1 MASSS
6 SCLGFGALH
15 FRMVW
20 LYAVRSLPSS
30 TAISPKIS
38 PDCSVARV
46 ISFPSG
52 EETLMRTLPA
62 SSAIKLFPAAP
73 ITKIVSRS
81 LKVLILAFDARSL
94 QASGGDRGTTR
105 RHEDIPVFS
114 RGGPDNDQGTDNNH
128 YAPRSS
134 RTPLRG
140 ALGFAKETTI
150 GIGSNIARCPVGSIS
165 PFPASWRDVRL
176 PSETCLE
183 SGRFGFGSSVPETIW
198 NSADFEPTR
207 SACCVWSR
215 LLYHAPIKGELWI
228 RPTPFGG
235 TIRP

>member
-94 QASGGDRGTTR
+94 QASGGSPRNNTQAR
-105 RHEDIPVFS
+105 RISPVFS

-150 GIGSNIARCPVGSIS
+150 GIGFKHCSMSSWINLAIS
-165 PFPASWRDVRL
+165 GKLAGRPLTLRNL
-176 PSETCLE
+176 P
-183 SGRFGFGSSVPETIW
+183 
-198 NSADFEPTR
+198 
-207 SACCVWSR
+207 
-215 LLYHAPIKGELWI
+215 
-228 RPTPFGG
+228 
-235 TIRP
+235 